1 VSTPMLKICTER
13 PAEDRR
19 VGRFRRPTTCVAP
32 ADYGTLQ
39 CIARGRAVHESHR
52 PQSTTMRPISLAF
65 LLGIV
70 AGLRSMTPP
79 AAVAWAARLGWLHL
93 EGTPLAFLGSTAAA
107 YVLTGFMLAELV
119 ADKLPRTPSRT
130 RPGPFLAR
138 LVTGGLAG
146 AALTA
151 GVGSSLALGALL
163 GALGAVAGTLG
174 GYKAR
179 TGLVR
184 ALRVPDLVVALA
196 EDAVAVGGAYLI
208 LAATR

>member
-1 VSTPMLKICTER
+1 ML
-13 PAEDRR
+13 
-19 VGRFRRPTTCVAP
+19 
-32 ADYGTLQ
+32 
-39 CIARGRAVHESHR
+39 
-52 PQSTTMRPISLAF
+52 PISLAF
-65 LLGIV
+65 LMGIV

-79 AAVAWAARLGWLHL
+79 AAVAWCARLGWLHL

-146 AALTA
+146 
-151 GVGSSLALGALL
+151 SSLALGALL

-184 ALRVPDLVVALA
+184 ALRVPDYVIALA

>member
-1 VSTPMLKICTER
+1 
-13 PAEDRR
+13 
-19 VGRFRRPTTCVAP
+19 
-32 ADYGTLQ
+32 
-39 CIARGRAVHESHR
+39 
-52 PQSTTMRPISLAF
+52 
-65 LLGIV
+65 
-70 AGLRSMTPP
+70 
-79 AAVAWAARLGWLHL
+79 
-93 EGTPLAFLGSTAAA
+93 
-107 YVLTGFMLAELV
+107 MLAELV
-119 ADKLPRTPSRT
+119 ADKLPSTPSRT

-138 LVTGGLAG
+138 VVTGGLAG

-184 ALRVPDLVVALA
+184 ALRVPDYVIALA

>member
-1 VSTPMLKICTER
+1 ML
-13 PAEDRR
+13 
-19 VGRFRRPTTCVAP
+19 
-32 ADYGTLQ
+32 
-39 CIARGRAVHESHR
+39 
-52 PQSTTMRPISLAF
+52 PISLAF
-65 LLGIV
+65 LMGIV

-79 AAVAWAARLGWLHL
+79 AAVAWCARLGWLHL

-184 ALRVPDLVVALA
+184 ALRVPDYVIALA